1 MTASGHRT
9 PGLPDG
15 PLIRAVVR
23 SAVFQ
28 RVRAGLRQV
37 KPWGHGGV
45 DAYTVLRFFGIGLI
59 DGAVATRAAAI
70 SFRLFLAFFPAMI
83 LVVSLVPFTPL
94 ETVDILEGLALVL
107 PVEAV
112 SLLELTVDDFM
123 AQRQGTL
130 LSVGFVLL
138 LFYASGSVNAVL
150 RGFGESIHVRDRPHP
165 MVFRVV
171 SVGLLILLTVLFLS
185 AVLLLGVAGDVIDWA
200 HGKRWLRGDVV
211 PWLEV
216 ARWTLA
222 VAMVHGAVTLLYNVG
237 HRDRGRWRWSST
249 GATVAT
255 IAIVLLTLGFSWFVG
270 HFASYNKLYGS
281 LGTLLVTLIWVNS
294 NSTVLLLGFEL
305 DAAIHR
311 AQTGEGEVLPGADP
325 A

>member
-1 MTASGHRT
+1 
-9 PGLPDG
+9 
-15 PLIRAVVR
+15 
-23 SAVFQ
+23 
-28 RVRAGLRQV
+28 
-37 KPWGHGGV
+37 
-45 DAYTVLRFFGIGLI
+45 
-59 DGAVATRAAAI
+59 
-70 SFRLFLAFFPAMI
+70 
-83 LVVSLVPFTPL
+83 
-94 ETVDILEGLALVL
+94 
-107 PVEAV
+107 
-112 SLLELTVDDFM
+112 
-123 AQRQGTL
+123 
-130 LSVGFVLL
+130 
-138 LFYASGSVNAVL
+138 
-150 RGFGESIHVRDRPHP
+150 